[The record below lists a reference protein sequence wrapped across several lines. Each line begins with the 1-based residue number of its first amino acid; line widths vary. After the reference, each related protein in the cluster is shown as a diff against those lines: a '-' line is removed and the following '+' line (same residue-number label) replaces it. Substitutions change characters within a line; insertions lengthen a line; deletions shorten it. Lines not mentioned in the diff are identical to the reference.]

1 MQYPVVISGAG
12 ILGCY
17 ISEALTLQ
25 GIDSVVLEKDIDEVE
40 DSVRTITLNPFSKNL
55 LDKIDIVNDYS
66 TINKMEVKDYDG
78 SGKIVFKGTEIGMDH
93 LAYVID
99 FVTLLKSV
107 RKKAVEKILYEE
119 EIIGIVN
126 NDSFHEVTLS
136 SGKVIKTNLIISS
149 DGKNSKI
156 ANKIPKSDK
165 DYSQTALTFLASA
178 DKDLGMSAF
187 QVFSDNGICAFMP
200 TRKEGEDLVTVVWSI
215 SNDKIQNGYDEF
227 IERNLENI
235 SRKIGNSFQIRSKIQ
250 SFKLSSHN
258 RSSYVDF
265 PVVLVG
271 DSAHSIH
278 PLAGQ
283 GVNLGFEDAN
293 SLVKKIT
300 DTINQS
306 DTSNLKSNLND
317 YSNERRFQ
325 NEIMLKT
332 MDGFVALFNESNP
345 YIRFLRNF
353 GLNTFNQSKFLKSF
367 FVKAASG
374 PIRQ

>member
-1 MQYPVVISGAG
+1 MQQPIVISGAG

-17 ISEALTLQ
+17 ISCALSLQ
-25 GIDSVVLEKDIDEVE
+25 GIDSVVLEKKDDEVE

-55 LDKIDIVNDYS
+55 LDKIGIENDYS
-66 TINKMEVKDYDG
+66 MINKMEVKDFDG
-78 SGKIVFKGTEIGMDH
+78 TGKIVFKSSEIGMDH
-93 LAYVID
+93 LAYVSD
-99 FVTLLKSV
+99 FATLLMAV
-107 RKKAVEKILYEE
+107 RKKASENILYKE
-119 EIIGIVN
+119 EIIDIDNKGDLN
-126 NDSFHEVTLS
+126 EVILS

-149 DGKNSKI
+149 DGKNSKL

-178 DKDLGMSAF
+178 EKDMDMSAF
-187 QVFSDNGICAFMP
+187 QIFSDNGICAFMP
-200 TRKEGEDLVTVVWSI
+200 TRKKGEDLVTVVWSI
-215 SNDKIQNGYDEF
+215 SDDLIENGYENF
-227 IERNLENI
+227 IEENLEKI
-235 SRKIGNSFQIRSKIQ
+235 SRKIGNSFQIKSKVQ

-258 RSSYVDF
+258 RSSYIDF

-283 GVNLGFEDAN
+283 GINLGFEDAN
-293 SLVKKIT
+293 SLVKKIIKT
-300 DTINQS
+300 NESDTINFKES
-306 DTSNLKSNLND
+306 LDV
-317 YSNERRFQ
+317 YSNERRLQ

-332 MDGFVALFNESNP
+332 MDGFVALFNERNP

-353 GLNTFNQSKFLKSF
+353 GLNAFNHSKFLKSF

-374 PIRQ
+374 PIK